1 MPEGHVIHRAARLQ
15 GRRFNGKPVEV
26 SSPQG
31 RFSDGAAMIDGQAI
45 ERMHAY
51 GKHLF
56 YDFAND
62 LTVHI
67 HLGLFGKFRVSKLPA
82 KQGPS
87 PNCRL
92 LIESETDQ
100 LHLAGPT
107 VCEVIDANGVQA
119 IIDRLGPDPIVN
131 PDDGADKLAKRLAT
145 RSIPIG
151 AALLDQKVIAGIGNV
166 YRAEF
171 LFALGIHPF
180 VRSRDLGRADTDA
193 IWALAVDE
201 LKAGEALGRIVT
213 VDPAEV
219 GYDKRSAIPRAGP
232 SLRLQAPGRAVPPVW
247 NTDRRGRHRR
257 SEHLVVSEL
266 PTRVGGRRS
275 VLVWSHGTLVWAVQA
290 SASRLCPHVA
300 ARANWHPDPQPH
312 LRRHCVSGRS

>member
-1 MPEGHVIHRAARLQ
+1 MS
-15 GRRFNGKPVEV
+15 V

-31 RFSDGAAMIDGQAI
+31 RFSEGAAVLDGRRI

-56 YDFAND
+56 YDFDND
-62 LTVHI
+62 LSVHI

-82 KQGPS
+82 TLEPS

-92 LIESETDQ
+92 LIESKTDQ

-107 VCEVIDANGVQA
+107 VCELVDADGIQRIVA
-119 IIDRLGPDPIVN
+119 RLGPDPIVN
-131 PDDGADKLAKRLAT
+131 PPDGADNLAKRLST
-145 RSIPIG
+145 RGIPIG

-171 LFALGIHPF
+171 LHTLGLHPF
-180 VRSRDLGRADTDA
+180 VPSREVRRPDVDA

-219 GYDKRSAIPRAGP
+219 GYSKRSEIPRAH
-232 SLRLQAPGRAVPPVW
+232 RLYAYKRQGKPC
-247 NTDRRGRHRR
+247 RRC
-257 SEHLVVSEL
+257 
-266 PTRVGGRRS
+266 
-275 VLVWSHGTLVWAVQA
+275 GTTI
-290 SASRLCPHVA
+290 VA
-300 ARANWHPDPQPH
+300 ADIDGRNIWWCPACQPE
-312 LRRHCVSGRS
+312 

>member
-15 GRRFNGKPVEV
+15 GRRFRGKTVEV
-26 SSPQG
+26 TSPQG
-31 RFSDGAAMIDGQAI
+31 RFAEGAGHVDGRTI

-56 YDFAND
+56 YDFDND
-62 LTVHI
+62 LSIHI
-67 HLGLFGKFRVSKLPA
+67 HLGLFGRFRISKLPA
-82 KQGPS
+82 QLEPS

-92 LIESETDQ
+92 LIESTTDQ

-107 VCEVIDANGVQA
+107 VCEVIDADQIAA
-119 IIDRLGPDPIVN
+119 IIERLGPDPIVN
-131 PDDGADKLAKRLAT
+131 PVDGADKLAQRLSK

-180 VRSRDLGRADTDA
+180 VTSKDLDRSAVEA
-193 IWALAVDE
+193 IWALSVDE
-201 LKAGEALGRIVT
+201 LTAGEKLGRIVT

-219 GYDKRSAIPRAGP
+219 GYDKRSDIPSRDRLYAYKRQGEPCRRCGTAIAAADIDGRNIWWCPTC
-232 SLRLQAPGRAVPPVW
+232 QPG
-247 NTDRRGRHRR
+247 
-257 SEHLVVSEL
+257 
-266 PTRVGGRRS
+266 
-275 VLVWSHGTLVWAVQA
+275 
-290 SASRLCPHVA
+290 
-300 ARANWHPDPQPH
+300 
-312 LRRHCVSGRS
+312 

>member
-15 GRRFNGKPVEV
+15 GRRFKGKMVSV

-31 RFSDGAAMIDGQAI
+31 RFRDGAATLDGRRI

-56 YDFAND
+56 YDFDND
-62 LTVHI
+62 LSVHI
-67 HLGLFGKFRVSKLPA
+67 HLGLFGKFRLSRLPA
-82 KQGPS
+82 KVEPS

-107 VCEVIDANGVQA
+107 VCELVDAEGIERIVA
-119 IIDRLGPDPIVN
+119 RLGPDPILD
-131 PDDGADKLAKRLAT
+131 PPDGADRLAQRLST

-171 LFALGIHPF
+171 LHTLGIHPF
-180 VRSRDLGRADTDA
+180 IPAKQVRRPDVDA
-193 IWALAVDE
+193 IWSLAVDE
-201 LKAGEALGRIVT
+201 LRAGEALGRIVT

-219 GYDKRSAIPRAGP
+219 GRAKRSDIPK
-232 SLRLQAPGRAVPPVW
+232 SDRLYAYKRQGKPC
-247 NTDRRGRHRR
+247 RRC
-257 SEHLVVSEL
+257 
-266 PTRVGGRRS
+266 
-275 VLVWSHGTLVWAVQA
+275 GT
-290 SASRLCPHVA
+290 PIVA
-300 ARANWHPDPQPH
+300 ADIDGRNIWWCPTCQPE
-312 LRRHCVSGRS
+312 